1 MKKSILE
8 LYPTTKLL
16 GVFFVLISILI
27 VPGYTYQYAI
37 LPICMVIALLAGV
50 FQGFCSLFFKGVTLI
65 VLFIFIIQGFFYPG
79 DTVLWSGWILSLKQE
94 GLSYSLLLTSKIVA
108 ITASII
114 LFFQI
119 TKTKDLI
126 IALEKMGTPKKVTYV
141 IMSTLQIIPQMRQ
154 QLNVIMDA
162 QRSRGVETEGSLM
175 IRAKAIIPVLGT
187 LIISSFENTQERVIT
202 LESRAFTIQRKKTNV
217 TVLPKG
223 LLDTIVRIVLL
234 LLLVLIIW
242 KGVIG

>member
-16 GVFFVLISILI
+16 GVLFVFISILI
-27 VPGYTYQYAI
+27 VPGYAYQYAI

-50 FQGFCSLFFKGVTLI
+50 LQSFCSLFFKGVTLI

-79 DTVLWSGWILSLKQE
+79 ETVLWSGWIFSLKLE
-94 GLSYSLLLTSKIVA
+94 GLNYSLLLTSKIVA

-141 IMSTLQIIPQMRQ
+141 IMSTLQIIPQMRK

-175 IRAKAIIPVLGT
+175 IRAKAIVPVLGT

-202 LESRAFTIQRKKTNV
+202 LESRAFTTQRKKTNV

-223 LLDTIVRIVLL
+223 PLDTIVRIVLL